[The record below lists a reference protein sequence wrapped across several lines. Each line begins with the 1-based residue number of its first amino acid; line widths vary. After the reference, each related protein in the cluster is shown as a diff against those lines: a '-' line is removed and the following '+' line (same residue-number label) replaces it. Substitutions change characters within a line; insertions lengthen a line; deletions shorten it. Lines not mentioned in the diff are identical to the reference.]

1 MKDIRKFI
9 KYYYDSSNDIYNY
22 LFEKDDPESE
32 KEKQEKK
39 KDPEEEKKVDPE
51 VERRIKEKIIEDYN
65 ESKKFFDGLGIRIAR
80 GGGFVT
86 LLNEI
91 QIDEYIKSF
100 TDEIEVL
107 ESLQKKDMDPLFDIK
122 PLAKY
127 NKIFDL
133 KGSSSL
139 KKRKPDSESPDMTSD
154 KRRRKLNLKPLW
166 METPK
171 SEDKKDE
178 DFIPKEK
185 FDNQI
190 SYPSGLTI
198 HINPDTD
205 VAVSNLYYDV
215 RYDETNFLKHIK
227 INENTFRFIEDLKLE
242 KFVFKVGYYNPIKK
256 SGHVYSVYVDFEY
269 KTYIPIDTL
278 DIERTPETLNFLDFF
293 FGSKGLRL
301 RPIGLK
307 YYLQETEKKGFGLC
321 QLWTS
326 FFCFYLYY
334 YGIRKVVE
342 MYKEFTKIDKNFYK
356 VILLTWAY
364 NNISTLRSGRFYFN
378 KLSKKKVKSL
388 KKSNSEKKVKS
399 LKKSNSKKK
408 VKSLKKSNSK
418 KKVKSLKKSDSKKK
432 VKSLKK
438 SDSKK
443 KVKSLK
449 KSNSKKKVKS
459 LKKSNSKKKVKSLKK
474 SNSKK
479 KVKSLKKSNSKKKV
493 KSLKKSNSK
502 KKVKS
507 LKKSDSKKK
516 VKSLKKSDSK
526 KKVKSLKKSN
536 SKKKVKSLKKVI
548 LKV

>member
-1 MKDIRKFI
+1 MEEIRKFI
-9 KYYYDSSNDIYNY
+9 LYYYDKFNDIYNY
-22 LFEKDDPESE
+22 LFEKDPERLI
-32 KEKQEKK
+32 KK
-39 KDPEEEKKVDPE
+39 
-51 VERRIKEKIIEDYN
+51 KIIEDYN
-65 ESKKFFDGLGIRIAR
+65 ESLKFFDGLGISIAR

-100 TDEIEVL
+100 TDEIKIR
-107 ESLQKKDMDPLFDIK
+107 ESLNKKNIDPFYDIK

-133 KGSSSL
+133 KGLDSESDSDSDSDSDSESESESESKPDSSSL

-154 KRRRKLNLKPLW
+154 KRRRKLNPKPSW
-166 METPK
+166 TEIPK
-171 SEDKKDE
+171 PEDKDEDKDE

-205 VAVSNLYYDV
+205 VAVSNSFYDV
-215 RYDETNFLKHIK
+215 RYDETDFLIYKGH
-227 INENTFRFIEDLKLE
+227 NENTFRFIEDLKLK
-242 KFVFKVGYYNPIKK
+242 KFVFKVCYYNLIV
-256 SGHVYSVYVDFEY
+256 SHSHIYSVYVDFE
-269 KTYIPIDTL
+269 KKCYIPIDTL
-278 DIERTPETLNFLDFF
+278 DIERFTERSPPILNFLEFF
-293 FGSKGLRL
+293 FGSKGLTL
-301 RPIGLK
+301 VPIKLK
-307 YYLQETEKKGFGLC
+307 YDLQEAEKLGLC

-334 YGIRKVVE
+334 YDIDKVKE
-342 MYKEFTKIDKNFYK
+342 MYKEFTKLDKNFYK

-364 NNISTLRSGRFYFN
+364 NNISALRSGRFYFN

-388 KKSNSEKKVKS
+388 KKSNS
-399 LKKSNSKKK
+399 KKK
-408 VKSLKKSNSK
+408 VKSLKTNSK
-418 KKVKSLKKSDSKKK
+418 KKLKSLKKSDSKKK

-459 LKKSNSKKKVKSLKK
+459 LKKSNSGKKVKSLKK
-474 SNSKK
+474 SD
-479 KVKSLKKSNSKKKV
+479 
-493 KSLKKSNSK
+493 SK

-526 KKVKSLKKSN
+526 KKVKSLKKSDSEKKVKSLKKSD
-536 SKKKVKSLKKVI
+536 SKKKVKSLKKSDSKKKVKS
-548 LKV
+548 LKKK